1 MATIAV
7 ADGCNFRRLILNTE
21 EEAIIMANMEQVQLV
36 RQGRDAVA
44 RWREEHPG
52 EVLDLNACYMSHT
65 RIPMV
70 DLSGADMRNSD
81 LMGAMLRRAN
91 LSGCRLNPIHMY
103 RADLR
108 QAKFSESL
116 LNGANLRGAD
126 CREADFQ
133 DADLDRII
141 LSDANLSGAN
151 LRGANLSRANLDR
164 ANLTGADLTGAT
176 LNGAALTRTN
186 LSDAIFQESDFYEAV
201 FNTTP
206 LTGANFTGSIMGY
219 TVFQNCDLSVAQGLD
234 QVRHDAPST
243 LGMDSLFRSGGGIPE
258 TFLTGVGAPETLA
271 AFQQSLIGAA
281 ALSGDYFISCAA
293 GDVAFAQKLQAD
305 LRANGARCW
314 LFPENARGSALV
326 DRRSSSNE
334 EEIER
339 WIRHYDKLL
348 VVCTPESF
356 GSETIRNDI
365 IQAKE
370 QQQSRDE
377 WLLFLVT
384 GDGFMASSRDRYA
397 RGLNAEHRVFDLPG
411 QAENTE
417 AYQQGIAE
425 LVATL
430 QQVQPASAG
439 APVLSTGGGSMQL

>member
-1 MATIAV
+1 
-7 ADGCNFRRLILNTE
+7 
-21 EEAIIMANMEQVQLV
+21 MANMEQVQIV

-52 EVLDLNACYMSHT
+52 ESLDLNACYMSHT
-65 RIPMV
+65 RIPLV
-70 DLSGADMRNSD
+70 DLSGADLRNSD

-91 LSGCRLNPIHMY
+91 LSGCRLNPIHLY

-108 QAKFSESL
+108 QANFRDSL

-133 DADLDRII
+133 GADLDRII
-141 LSDANLSGAN
+141 LSDANLTGAN
-151 LRGANLSRANLDR
+151 LRSANLSRANLDR

-186 LSDAIFQESDFYEAV
+186 LTDVNFQESDFYAAV

-206 LTGANFTGSIMGY
+206 VTGANFTGSIMGY
-219 TVFQNCDLSVAQGLD
+219 TVFQNCNLSDAQGLEL
-234 QVRHDAPST
+234 VRHDAPST
-243 LGMDSLFRSGGGIPE
+243 LGLDSLFRSGGTIPE
-258 TFLTGVGAPETLA
+258 SFLMGVGAPESLA
-271 AFQQSLIGAA
+271 AFQQSLAGTA
-281 ALSGDYFISCAA
+281 ALSGDYFIACAA
-293 GDVAFAQKLQAD
+293 GDLDFAQRLQAD

-326 DRRSSSNE
+326 DRRSTSEE

-365 IQAKE
+365 IAARE

-384 GDGFMASSRDRYA
+384 RDGFMQSPRDRYA
-397 RGLNAEHRVFDLPG
+397 RGLGAEHRVFDLPG

-417 AYQQGIAE
+417 AYQQGVAE
-425 LVATL
+425 LAAIL
-430 QQVQPASAG
+430 RQVQPASAG
-439 APVLSTGGGSMQL
+439 APVVSGGTGNMQL

>member
-1 MATIAV
+1 
-7 ADGCNFRRLILNTE
+7 
-21 EEAIIMANMEQVQLV
+21 MANMEQVQIV

-52 EVLDLNACYMSHT
+52 ESLDLNACYMSHT
-65 RIPMV
+65 RIPLV
-70 DLSGADMRNSD
+70 DLSGADLRNAD
-81 LMGAMLRRAN
+81 MMGAMLRRAN
-91 LSGCRLNPIHMY
+91 MSGCRLNPIHLY

-108 QAKFSESL
+108 QANFGASL

-133 DADLDRII
+133 GADLDRII

-186 LSDAIFQESDFYEAV
+186 LADVKFQESDFYEAV
-201 FNTTP
+201 FNATP
-206 LTGANFTGSIMGY
+206 MTGADFSGSIMGY
-219 TVFQNCDLSVAQGLD
+219 TVFQNCNLSVAQGLER
-234 QVRHDAPST
+234 VRHDAPST
-243 LGMDSLFRSGGGIPE
+243 LGLDSLFRSGGNIPDS
-258 TFLTGVGAPETLA
+258 FLTGVGAPESLA
-271 AFQQSLIGAA
+271 AFQQSLTDEPS
-281 ALSGDYFISCAA
+281 LSGDYFISCAA
-293 GDVAFAQKLQAD
+293 GDVGFAQQLQAD

-326 DRRSSSNE
+326 DRRSTSEE

-356 GSETIRNDI
+356 ASETIRNDI

-370 QQQSRDE
+370 QQQSRDQ
-377 WLLFLVT
+377 WLLFLIT
-384 GDGFMASSRDRYA
+384 GDGFMNAPRDRYA
-397 RGLNAEHRVFDLPG
+397 RGLSAEHRVFDLSG
-411 QAENTE
+411 QAERTDE
-417 AYQQGIAE
+417 YRQAVEE
-425 LVATL
+425 LAATL
-430 QQVQPASAG
+430 QRKEPASAG
-439 APVLSTGGGSMQL
+439 APALSGGSSFQL